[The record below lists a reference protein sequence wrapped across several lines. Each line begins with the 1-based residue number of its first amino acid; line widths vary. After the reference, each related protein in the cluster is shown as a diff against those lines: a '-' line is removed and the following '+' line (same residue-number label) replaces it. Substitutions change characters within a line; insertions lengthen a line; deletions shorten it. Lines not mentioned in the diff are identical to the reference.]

1 VTQKQLYTLGAVLA
15 VLVIAVAVYFLRPSS
30 TTAPAAASLPPESI
44 SASDRTM
51 GSPSAKVTLIEYG
64 ALTCP
69 HCAAFNENVFPLLKE
84 KYIDTGKVYYVFRL
98 FPINMADPW
107 AEKIARCLPADNYF
121 QFVDLL
127 FRNQDKWGP
136 EQNFNPAT
144 QTVDNNAVHQGLI
157 QMARIAGMGA
167 DKVDQCINDKKDD
180 ERINKV
186 AQDGMAR
193 YKIEGTP
200 TLIVNGVSQGA
211 RVPSWEELQKVLDE
225 ALAKK

>member
-1 VTQKQLYTLGAVLA
+1 MTQKQLYILFGALA
-15 VLVIAVAVYFLRPSS
+15 VLVIAVAFFFLRPVTDGTTQASS
-30 TTAPAAASLPPESI
+30 DNPERI
-44 SASDRTM
+44 LETDRTM

-69 HCAAFNENVFPLLKE
+69 HCAHFNETVFPLVKE
-84 KYIDTGKVYYVFRL
+84 NYIDTGKVFYVFRL
-98 FPINMADPW
+98 FPINAADAW

-136 EQNFNPAT
+136 EQNIGPD
-144 QTVDNNAVHQGLI
+144 QQVDVNAVHQGLI
-157 QMARIAGMGA
+157 QMARIAGMSA
-167 DKVDQCINDKKDD
+167 EKVDQCINDTKDD
-180 ERINKV
+180 QRINKV
-186 AQDGMAR
+186 AEDAIAR

-200 TLIVNGVSQGA
+200 TLVVNGVSLGA
-211 RVPSWEELQKVLDE
+211 NVPSWEQLKKVLDD